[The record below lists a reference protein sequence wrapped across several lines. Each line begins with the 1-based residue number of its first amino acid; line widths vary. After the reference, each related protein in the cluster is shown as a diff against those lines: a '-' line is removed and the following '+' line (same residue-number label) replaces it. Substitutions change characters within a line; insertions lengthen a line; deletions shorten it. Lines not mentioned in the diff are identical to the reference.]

1 MALEIPYYSWGG
13 GAAAGVAGDYLDIK
27 TKPVSTR
34 VTNSEILAGAALAA
48 DAMGVYRNARN
59 PKEVHY
65 RDAVHGAAAWAA
77 GILAA
82 GIARRHLLPTVSTT
96 PTTPKPTTTSTSS
109 ASASNTA
116 GGVSGVPASGGSA
129 AFDLPAGG
137 Y

>member
-1 MALEIPYYSWGG
+1 MAMEIPYYSWGG

-27 TKPVSTR
+27 TKPVSSR
-34 VTNSEILAGAALAA
+34 VTNSELLAGAALAA
-48 DAMGVYRNARN
+48 DAFGVYRNARN

-65 RDAVHGAAAWAA
+65 RDAIHGAAAWAA
-77 GILAA
+77 GVLAA
-82 GIARRHLLPTVSTT
+82 GIARRHLLPTVTTT
-96 PTTPKPTTTSTSS
+96 PTTPKPTTTTSS